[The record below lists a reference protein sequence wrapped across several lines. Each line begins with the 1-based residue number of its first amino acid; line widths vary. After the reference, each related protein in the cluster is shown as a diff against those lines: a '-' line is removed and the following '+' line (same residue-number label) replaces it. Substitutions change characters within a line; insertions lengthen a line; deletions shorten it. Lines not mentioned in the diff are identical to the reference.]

1 MALNL
6 RPRHHR
12 ATAGLD
18 AAGSAMLNSPHRP
31 MAADAGCDGVKG
43 KSAAGQQ
50 RQRQE
55 FETLLAPLLKS
66 LYNTALGFTRNPT
79 EAEDAVQ
86 ETVLRAYRSF
96 EQFKRGTN
104 FKAWV
109 FRILTNHCINRFRR
123 KERGPEAVG
132 YEDVEREAELAG
144 SREQSA
150 TAVPETAVFDDLLG
164 EEVQSAIAQLPE
176 EFRVVVILSDL
187 QDYTYREVADFLSI
201 PIGTVRSR
209 LFRGR
214 RLLRELLE
222 DYARE
227 RGIVREA
234 DHG

>member
-1 MALNL
+1 MALRRGTAL
-6 RPRHHR
+6 
-12 ATAGLD
+12 AGLD
-18 AAGSAMLNSPHRP
+18 APDRAMLDSASRP
-31 MAADAGCDGVKG
+31 SQATPGKVRVMGKPGVG
-43 KSAAGQQ
+43 RE

-55 FETLLAPLLKS
+55 FEALLAPLLKP
-66 LYNTALGFTRNPT
+66 LYNAALSFTRHPA

-86 ETVLRAYRSF
+86 EAVLRAYRSF
-96 EQFKRGTN
+96 DQFERGTN

-123 KERGPEAVG
+123 AERGVDAVG

-144 SREQSA
+144 SREQSPTVA
-150 TAVPETAVFDDLLG
+150 PETAVFDGLLG
-164 EEVQSAIAQLPE
+164 EEVQTAVASLPE

-187 QDYTYREVADFLSI
+187 QDYTYREIADYLGI

-214 RLLRELLE
+214 RMLRELLAT
-222 DYARE
+222 YARD

>member
-1 MALNL
+1 MAL
-6 RPRHHR
+6 RQR
-12 ATAGLD
+12 AVAAGLD
-18 AAGSAMLNSPHRP
+18 GAGCAMLDSSRRRLP
-31 MAADAGCDGVKG
+31 AELGSQGVKG
-43 KSAAGQQ
+43 KSGAGRE

-55 FETLLAPLLKS
+55 FEALLTPLLKP
-66 LYNTALGFTRNPT
+66 LYNAALGFTRHPS

-96 EQFKRGTN
+96 DQFERGTN

-123 KERGPEAVG
+123 KERGVDAVG
-132 YEDVEREAELAG
+132 YDDVEREAELAG
-144 SREQSA
+144 SREQSPSVA
-150 TAVPETAVFDDLLG
+150 PETAVFDGLLG
-164 EEVQSAIAQLPE
+164 EEVQSAIATLPE

-187 QDYTYREVADFLSI
+187 QDYTYREIADFLSI

-214 RLLRELLE
+214 RLLRELLDE
-222 DYARE
+222 YARE